1 MSNRWKDWLAQAE
14 RDLEH
19 VQMDI
24 EKGFYEW
31 ACFSAEQAAEKALK
45 AVYLHNNQEGWG
57 HSVAGLLR
65 NLPTAEP
72 SAELKETAARLD
84 HFYIPTRYANGF
96 DDGAPKDYFFKAD
109 AEEAFK
115 HARAIIS
122 FCKSLLAQ

>member
-45 AVYLHNNQEGWG
+45 AVYLRNNQEGRG

-65 NLPTAEP
+65 KLPAGTPPAGL
-72 SAELKETAARLD
+72 SETAARLD

-96 DDGAPKDYFFKAD
+96 DEGAPKDYFFKAD

-115 HARAIIS
+115 HARAIIDY
-122 FCKSLLAQ
+122 CKGLLAQ